1 MEQTHSE
8 KDTKSVL
15 FCIHITFNFVAFHS
29 VCSRALYTVHISF
42 SQRNTHTE
50 PHFDLP
56 PISNGF
62 CFIPCARHT
71 QPMWQIVNPI
81 FGSRYKIEDEIQR
94 NNTDTIDS
102 FVQSRNQWFL
112 QSQSKL
118 CMLSGF
124 LQCLSS
130 SPPSRIKT
138 QILPSKSRWVFVSFV
153 CVEVPFCRVS
163 VVSWPNIY
171 TYTETQTFSHLS
183 PFRQR
188 TIHTARSFI

>member
-1 MEQTHSE
+1 MLNIDWRTQIVENQFGSRNRY
-8 KDTKSVL
+8 K
-15 FCIHITFNFVAFHS
+15 IHIVTTSHTAKKTQRWSRHTVRKTRNPYCFAYILHLILSHS
-29 VCSRALYTVHISF
+29 TPSAPVLYIRYTLVFRKETDTHRAPFRSPTSMF
-42 SQRNTHTE
+42 R
-50 PHFDLP
+50 
-56 PISNGF
+56 SNGF

-138 QILPSKSRWVFVSFV
+138 QILPSKSR
-153 CVEVPFCRVS
+153 
-163 VVSWPNIY
+163 
-171 TYTETQTFSHLS
+171 
-183 PFRQR
+183 
-188 TIHTARSFI
+188 